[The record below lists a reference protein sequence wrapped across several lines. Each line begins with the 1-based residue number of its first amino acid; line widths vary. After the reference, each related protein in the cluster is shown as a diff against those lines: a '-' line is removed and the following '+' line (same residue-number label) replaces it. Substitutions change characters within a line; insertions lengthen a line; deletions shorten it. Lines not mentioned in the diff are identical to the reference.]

1 MTTLTHPIT
10 RYVNARRQRGEIS
23 RSTAADLR
31 SRLDGLDRSFGDR
44 PLGQLGTKAIE
55 AWLGSIGQHAPATR
69 RAYRSTA
76 NLFCEYLVRE
86 KMIKA
91 NPVTDTPRVREGRTV
106 PRGFRQEDVAAVLAV
121 CPDARARAILWLL
134 VGCGL
139 RCVEVARLGGADYDP
154 VALTLFVKGKS
165 SHERIVP
172 VPVVVARALDRY
184 IAERGR
190 RSGPL
195 VASYA
200 NGGSLT
206 RGHVSY
212 LVACWCREAGVHTAA
227 WDGRTAHAFRHTCA
241 TDVLDG
247 CNDLRIVQAML
258 GHHTLAASA
267 RYVGVAALP
276 KVRAAMEGREYR
288 NAA

>member
-1 MTTLTHPIT
+1 MTLTTFIS

-23 RSTAADLR
+23 RSSATDLR

-44 PLGQLGTKAIE
+44 PLHHLTSAAIETWLGT
-55 AWLGSIGQHAPATR
+55 IGQNAPATR

-76 NLFCEYLVRE
+76 SGFCDWLVRE
-86 KMIKA
+86 KLLKA

-106 PRGFRQEDVAAVLAV
+106 PRGFRQQDVAAVLAV
-121 CPDARARAILWLL
+121 APDARARAILWLL

-154 VALTLFVKGKS
+154 VALTLFVKGKAD
-165 SHERIVP
+165 HERVVP
-172 VPVVVARALDRY
+172 VPTEVAAELDHY
-184 IAERGR
+184 LAERGH

-206 RGHVSY
+206 RGHISA
-212 LVACWCREAGVHTAA
+212 LVARWCRQGGVHTAA

-241 TDVLDG
+241 TDVLDSCG
-247 CNDLRIVQAML
+247 DLRVVQAML
-258 GHHTLAASA
+258 GHATLASSA

-276 KVRAAMEGREYR
+276 RVRAAMEGRDYR
-288 NAA
+288 LAA